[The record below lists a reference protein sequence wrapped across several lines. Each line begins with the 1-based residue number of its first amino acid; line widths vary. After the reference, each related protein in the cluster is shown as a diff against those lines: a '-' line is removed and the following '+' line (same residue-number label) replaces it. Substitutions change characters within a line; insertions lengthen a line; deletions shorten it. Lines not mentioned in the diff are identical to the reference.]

1 MILLDAVYINMGGG
15 KVLLDHLMTELENTN
30 EKVFYLL
37 DDRVQN
43 NHIPVKQTNKVQ
55 FIKAGFVQRAR
66 FYKNNKNSFSSI
78 LCFGNYPPL
87 YKTSAK
93 VFTYFHQSLFLELPE
108 DLSLKQKWVYG
119 LKALI
124 LKIKIQNTDY
134 WMVQSDKI
142 KNALAKKFKISENK
156 ILEMPFYPRLPDT
169 KQVDKI
175 ENTYT
180 YIGDAF
186 VSKNHR
192 ILIEA
197 FSEFYQKF
205 HKGELILTISTR
217 EKEIIDLIADKQMK
231 NIPIKNVGMVDRT
244 KVSEILQCAEY
255 VVYPSLAESFGLS
268 IIEAIEKDCKIIG
281 ADLPY
286 MHAACE
292 PSLLFNPCDKKS
304 LVEALSLSLQ
314 KDIKKST
321 SKIPNKIF
329 EIINLLTHH
338 ANQR

>member
-1 MILLDAVYINMGGG
+1 MILIDAVYINMGGG
-15 KVLLDHLMTELENTN
+15 KVLLDYLMSELENTD

-37 DDRVQN
+37 DDRIQQDHVPIKKSNTVQYIN
-43 NHIPVKQTNKVQ
+43 PGI
-55 FIKAGFVQRAR
+55 VQRAL
-66 FYKNNKNSFSSI
+66 FYKKNRNSFSSI

-87 YKTSAK
+87 YKTNAK
-93 VFTYFHQSLFLELPE
+93 VYTYFHQSLFLDLPD
-108 DLSLKQKWVYG
+108 DLSLKQKMVYL
-119 LKALI
+119 LKTFI
-124 LKIKIQNTDY
+124 LRSKINNTDY
-134 WMVQSDKI
+134 WWVQSDKI
-142 KNALAKKFKISENK
+142 KNALAQKFKISEDR

-169 KQVDKI
+169 KQVDKT
-175 ENTYT
+175 ENTYA

-205 HKGELILTISTR
+205 NVGELILTISDH
-217 EKEIIDLIADKQMK
+217 EIEILELILQKQKK
-231 NIPIKNVGMVDRT
+231 NIPIHNVGLVDRN
-244 KVSEILQCAEY
+244 KISEILQSTEY

-268 IIEAIEKDCKIIG
+268 IIEAIEKNCKIIG

-292 PSLLFNPCDKKS
+292 PSLLFNPYDKKS

-314 KDIKKST
+314 KDIKSST
-321 SKIPNKIF
+321 SKIPNKIL

-338 ANQR
+338 AN

>member
-15 KVLLDHLMTELENTN
+15 KVLLDHLMTELENTD

-37 DDRVQN
+37 DDRIVN
-43 NHIPVKQTNKVQ
+43 NHVPIKKTNSVQ
-55 FIKAGFVQRAR
+55 YIKAGIVQRAR
-66 FYKNNKNSFSSI
+66 FYENNKNAFASI

-87 YKTSAK
+87 YKTTAK
-93 VFTYFHQSLFLELPE
+93 VYTYFHQSLFLELPD
-108 DLSLKQKWVYG
+108 DLSFKQKIIYG

-124 LKIKIQNTDY
+124 LKIKIKNTDY

-142 KNALAKKFKISENK
+142 KNALAQKFKISEDR

-169 KQVDKI
+169 KQVDKT
-175 ENTYT
+175 ENTYA

-186 VSKNHR
+186 VIKNHR

-205 HKGELILTISTR
+205 NKGELILTVSDH
-217 EKEIIDLIADKQMK
+217 EKEIVELIAEKQKK
-231 NIPIKNVGMVDRT
+231 NIPIVNMGMVNRT
-244 KVSEILQCAEY
+244 KISEILQSAEY

-314 KDIKKST
+314 KDVKKST
-321 SKIPNKIF
+321 SKIPNKIL
-329 EIINLLTHH
+329 EIINLLTNH
-338 ANQR
+338 AN